1 MRKLKKIYIKN
12 LKGFIYVESY
22 NGKNNEESERAKI
35 YDENQNYLDYI
46 PLDQKTKKE
55 YKGILKEYKQVKNI
69 ADMIEN
75 CLFYNVY
82 DYSENLE
89 YLLYSVL
96 DGQEE
101 EVFEELEN
109 DLKTM
114 NEKELVYKYEINRIG
129 DHYFYLGYC

>member
-12 LKGFIYVESY
+12 LKGFIFVESFK
-22 NGKNNEESERAKI
+22 GKHNEEKERAKI

-46 PLDQKTKKE
+46 PLNDTTKKE
-55 YKGILKEYKQVKNI
+55 YRGILKEYKQVKNI

-82 DYSENLE
+82 DYSGNLE
-89 YLLYSVL
+89 YLLYSVF

-114 NEKELVYKYEINRIG
+114 SEKEIIYKYEINRIG